1 MLQTLFVIPLR
12 IGDVPLFGFGWLLAA
27 WAVVCAGGFA
37 WAIRRVGFNAEV
49 RGYLPVALI
58 VGLAIYL
65 LPFLFPKGLP
75 IRGYGVMML
84 VGVVSGVGLA
94 IYRARQFGFHPELI
108 LTLAFWM
115 FLTGIVG
122 ARLFYVVEYWD
133 DFRRNHPD
141 LGNRIVAILNIS
153 EGGLVVYGSFIA
165 VMIAVAVFVR
175 KYRLPG
181 LALADLIAPCMFLG
195 LAFGRVGCMLNGC
208 CFAGVCEVPWSVQF
222 PWGSPPHERQAA
234 LGLIDL
240 HGFKF
245 DGQPADP
252 PVISHVVPGSAAEN
266 AGFVRGDRIRAI
278 GGAVRE
284 YVDGGTQQWVTFR
297 REVATIEEARAAL
310 LRAHG
315 AGARI
320 AVEAT
325 PSGESAQR
333 VKSAEWELA
342 ASPPSLAVHPVQI
355 YSAIDALLICLFLI
369 AYTPYRRSD
378 GAVIGAALLVY
389 AIARFFEE
397 IIRSDEP
404 NIWKTNL
411 TISQNISLLVFAAG
425 VVIWAHILTRPPSF
439 AFPRAAE

>member
-27 WAVVCAGGFA
+27 WAVVCAAGFA
-37 WAIRRVGFNAEV
+37 WAIRRVGFNADV

-65 LPFLFPKGLP
+65 LPLLFPKGLP

-94 IYRARQFGFHPELI
+94 MYRARQFGLNPELI

-240 HGFKF
+240 HGLKF
-245 DGQPADP
+245 DGQPSDP
-252 PVISHVVPGSAAEN
+252 PVISHVVPASAAEK

-278 GGAVRE
+278 GGTVRE
-284 YVDGGTQQWVTFR
+284 YVEGGEQHWVTFR

-325 PSGESAQR
+325 PGGESLPR
-333 VKSAEWELA
+333 IKSAEWELA
-342 ASPPSLAVHPVQI
+342 ASPPSLAVHPVQV

-397 IIRSDEP
+397 VIRSDEP

-425 VVIWAHILTRPPSF
+425 VVIWAHILTRPPTF